1 MKKLIIKEPE
11 MLNPLIDIHT
21 QWCEANDLEPH
32 SADEML
38 FIDGIT
44 EEQKDWLRKFID
56 AWEKA
61 EDLGHYYHDLKKEKC
76 NE

>member
-1 MKKLIIKEPE
+1 MKKLIIKEQN
-11 MLNPLIDIHT
+11 LINPLIDIHT

-38 FIDGIT
+38 HIDGIT
-44 EEQKDWLRKFID
+44 EEQTDWLIKFID

-61 EDLGHYYHDLKKEKC
+61 EDLERYYYDLAKENK
-76 NE
+76 

>member
-1 MKKLIIKEPE
+1 MKKLIIKEPD

-21 QWCEANDLEPH
+21 QWCEANNLEPL
-32 SADEML
+32 SADDML

-44 EEQKDWLRKFID
+44 EEQKDWLIKFID

-61 EDLGHYYHDLKKEKC
+61 EDLERYYYDLAKENK
-76 NE
+76 